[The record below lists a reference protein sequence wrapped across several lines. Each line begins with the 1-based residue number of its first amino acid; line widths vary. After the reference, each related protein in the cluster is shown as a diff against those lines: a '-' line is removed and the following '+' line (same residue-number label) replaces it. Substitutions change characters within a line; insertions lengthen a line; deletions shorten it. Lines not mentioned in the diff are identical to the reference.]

1 MNGRT
6 IAVALAAVG
15 ALVCASSSAVFAQGE
30 AGARETYVGR
40 FVSTSSACPSLDF
53 HLVRTA
59 ASKLQGMAFDPLM
72 SGQMG
77 SITGDIGAD
86 GKVHITMSGMGGKG
100 PSGTIDGTMQNGN
113 LALSEIGGACPM
125 TKLTLMPVQHMFD
138 AHG

>member
-1 MNGRT
+1 MKGRT

-15 ALVCASSSAVFAQGE
+15 TLMGASSSAVFAQGE
-30 AGARETYVGR
+30 AGPRETYVGR
-40 FVSTSSACPSLDF
+40 FVSTTSACPSLDF

-59 ASKLQGMAFDPLM
+59 TNKLQGMAFDPMM

-77 SITGDIGAD
+77 SITGDVGAD
-86 GKVHITMSGMGGKG
+86 GKVHLTMNAMGGKG
-100 PSGTIDGTMQNGN
+100 PAGTIDGTMQNGN
-113 LALSEIGGACPM
+113 LALSETAGACPM